1 MYFNYDYSRW
11 ANVNYPRYLEGFFRI
26 STMLTE
32 TDNES
37 VQTDDQQI
45 SKLVNHDQISKLVYM
60 AITEKIKSKLT
71 NV

>member
-1 MYFNYDYSRW
+1 
-11 ANVNYPRYLEGFFRI
+11 
-26 STMLTE
+26 MLTE
-32 TDNES
+32 TDIKS

-45 SKLVNHDQISKLVYM
+45 SKLANHDQISKLVYM

>member
-1 MYFNYDYSRW
+1 MYFNYDSSRW
-11 ANVNYPRYLEGFFRI
+11 ATVNYPRYLEGFFRI

>member
-1 MYFNYDYSRW
+1 MYFNYDSSRW
-11 ANVNYPRYLEGFFRI
+11 ANVNYPGYLESFFRI

-32 TDNES
+32 TDIES

-45 SKLVNHDQISKLVYM
+45 SKLVNHDQISKLVYI